1 METPPSRMYSSD
13 VVVAQSDITQPLML
27 SDLVGIPNTLK
38 FDHLQA
44 LANTNLELSD
54 VVVQIRYVQG
64 SDLNNAAATT
74 RLVVRLLIEPNVS
87 RSPNTGDKTVCNGGY
102 NCESK
107 DIRSLQNN
115 LYIADNL
122 YLNTIPA
129 TKFYFDTNLPAIRKF
144 TARCSRRDRNTFV
157 SNSNEQMRE
166 ADFICKARIV
176 EVLHQNGWP
185 FVACTGCNRSWT
197 NMALLFVATNAFLP
211 TLPRFRVELSVDDGN
226 DNATFV
232 VFDME
237 KTKLTKRDA
246 SDLGHELN
254 YQHVLKSL
262 LERNNTCHFIYFH
275 IKPSYL
281 HQSSSNNQAPVVE
294 GEGGETAAS
303 ASNTAAAGD
312 DEPNPPGFEAIE
324 NSRKRTRE

>member
-1 METPPSRMYSSD
+1 RCEKLISFAKLGLLRSSTRM
-13 VVVAQSDITQPLML
+13 A
-27 SDLVGIPNTLK
+27 G
-38 FDHLQA
+38 
-44 LANTNLELSD
+44 
-54 VVVQIRYVQG
+54 
-64 SDLNNAAATT
+64 
-74 RLVVRLLIEPNVS
+74 
-87 RSPNTGDKTVCNGGY
+87 
-102 NCESK
+102 
-107 DIRSLQNN
+107 RSL
-115 LYIADNL
+115 LA
-122 YLNTIPA
+122 PGA
-129 TKFYFDTNLPAIRKF
+129 TEVGQIWHFSSLQ
-144 TARCSRRDRNTFV
+144 
-157 SNSNEQMRE
+157 QMRFSQRYRCYQ
-166 ADFICKARIV
+166 ACN
-176 EVLHQNGWP
+176 LHSHTQ
-185 FVACTGCNRSWT
+185 
-197 NMALLFVATNAFLP
+197 
-211 TLPRFRVELSVDDGN
+211 FRVELSVDDGN